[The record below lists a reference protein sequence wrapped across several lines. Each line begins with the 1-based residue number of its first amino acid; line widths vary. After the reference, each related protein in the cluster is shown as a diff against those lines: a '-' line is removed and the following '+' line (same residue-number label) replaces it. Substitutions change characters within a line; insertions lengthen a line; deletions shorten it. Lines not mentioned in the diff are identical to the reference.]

1 MSIKWD
7 SCEIDVVA
15 MNVERRVFRIE
26 NTNDTFSEGLTF
38 TLTIL
43 FVTSSNSWDYL
54 TWVLHVSES
63 D

>member
-43 FVTSSNSWDYL
+43 FVTSSNS
-54 TWVLHVSES
+54 
-63 D
+63 